1 MVIPGEFARRTKGK
15 TMQEHCMGLTGKYR
29 AFLIGLLAAIACWA
43 AYFAWYKA
51 GFPGRPIHVFCE
63 ADTGGLFKQDSNS
76 VSALLFVYFGLVIAW
91 GAGRQKTES
100 LSPPSQN
107 LMNRSDFYPGVYS
120 LALVLLGF
128 GTLAMHGSL
137 TGEGGFLDVSSM
149 YIWVSFC
156 ACYSLVRTVRRS
168 AIHFLTVYA
177 ALSATLVLGT
187 KRGLLPVDES
197 FGTLILLS
205 VILEIV
211 YKYRNRKQVRFENK
225 WAIYTAVSFFSAF
238 GIWNLSLDGRPFYYP
253 DTIFQGHAVWH
264 ILCAVATWTIYRYY
278 QSEIAADSS

>member
-1 MVIPGEFARRTKGK
+1 
-15 TMQEHCMGLTGKYR
+15 MQERRMGLIGKYR
-29 AFLIGLLAAIACWA
+29 AFLICLLAAIACWA
-43 AYFAWYKA
+43 AYFAWYRA

-63 ADTGGLFKQDSNS
+63 ADTGGLFKQDANS
-76 VSALLFVYFGLVIAW
+76 VSALLFTYFGLAIAW
-91 GAGRQKTES
+91 SASRKKAES
-100 LSPPSQN
+100 PSPPSQN

-156 ACYSLVRTVRRS
+156 VCYSFLRIVRRGP
-168 AIHFLTVYA
+168 ICFLAAYA
-177 ALSATLVLGT
+177 ALSAFLVLST
-187 KRGLLPVDES
+187 KRGFLPVDQT
-197 FGTLILLS
+197 FGALILIS
-205 VILEIV
+205 VLLELV
-211 YKYRNRKQVRFENK
+211 YKSVNRKQVRFQNR

-238 GIWNLSLDGRPFYYP
+238 GIWNLSLAGRPFYYP
-253 DTIFQGHAVWH
+253 DTILQGHAVWH

-278 QSEIAADSS
+278 QSEQAADSS